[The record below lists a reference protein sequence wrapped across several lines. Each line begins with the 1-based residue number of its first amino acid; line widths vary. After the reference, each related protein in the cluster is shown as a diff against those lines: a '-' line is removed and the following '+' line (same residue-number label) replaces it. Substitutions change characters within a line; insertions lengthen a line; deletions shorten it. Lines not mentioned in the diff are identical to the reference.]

1 MVYAW
6 PMAVVVALSLRLGSG
21 QLVGVSDC
29 AAGQQGDVRCRASG
43 LGQALLQMDLVKKRV
58 HHVAEDAGSSVV
70 QLSHKHSLE
79 STKAEN
85 GASWSE
91 DDDEHALDHLNRS
104 PQEIQRQRTEDYCD
118 WFRLRFNNGN
128 NHQYE
133 GTQDRICVQPHVGYP
148 YFGDGYCGIPGDED
162 LWKPTRQYS
171 SLCRAGY
178 YSQTDEGPSNKGDY
192 FLVHTD
198 GQDALLVDQIILQK
212 CSYGTLRMNNWVN
225 TCNNPVETALG
236 ADNDVGW
243 CLSTDPDDHVDF
255 GEKAYQSKCCASLKV
270 YLDGTVISD
279 C

>member
-6 PMAVVVALSLRLGSG
+6 PMAFVVALSLRLGSG

-70 QLSHKHSLE
+70 QLRHKHSLE

-85 GASWSE
+85 GASYSP
-91 DDDEHALDHLNRS
+91 DDDEHAPDSATVS
-104 PQEIQRQRTEDYCD
+104 PRQRTEDYCEF
-118 WFRLRFNNGN
+118 FRLRFNNGN
-128 NHQYE
+128 NHHYE
-133 GTQDRICVQPHVGYP
+133 GTQDRICAQPFKRGSTG
-148 YFGDGYCGIPGDED
+148 FGDGYCGIPGDED
-162 LWKPTRQYS
+162 LWKPTRRYS
-171 SLCRAGY
+171 QLCRAGY
-178 YSQTDEGPSNKGDY
+178 YSPTHEGDY

-198 GQDALLVDQIILQK
+198 GQDALLVDQFILQK
-212 CSYGTLRMNNWVN
+212 CSYGTLRMNNLVR

-243 CLSTDPDDHVDF
+243 CLSTDPDDHVGF
-255 GEKAYQSKCCASLKV
+255 GQKAWQSKCCASLKV